1 MDKFWVGGCSSGGRV
16 SAIVV
21 GRVGGSIPTF
31 YCSNVEVEF
40 QFDKLEYTDGNM
52 FFGQGTKSL
61 TI

>member
-16 SAIVV
+16 SAIIV

-40 QFDKLEYTDGNM
+40 QFDKLEY
-52 FFGQGTKSL
+52 
-61 TI
+61 